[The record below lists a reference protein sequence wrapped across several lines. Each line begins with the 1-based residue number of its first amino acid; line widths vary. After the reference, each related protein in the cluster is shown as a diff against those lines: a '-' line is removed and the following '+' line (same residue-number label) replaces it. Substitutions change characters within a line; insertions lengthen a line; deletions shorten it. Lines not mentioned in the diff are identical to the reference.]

1 MLVRQVSVNA
11 KTGEQTESWVDI
23 PGIEDPTAALVRTQ
37 AEAAAAQTAATN
49 ENTITSRVDA
59 ALNANNAFLALA
71 SPTQAQTLAQV
82 KTLTKECTGLIRLL
96 RKKLD
101 SAAGT

>member
-1 MLVRQVSVNA
+1 MLVREVVTDA
-11 KTGEQTESWVDI
+11 KTGKTTERWVDM
-23 PGIEDPTAALVRTQ
+23 PDTVAAGQRHPNIIA
-37 AEAAAAQTAATN
+37 AEAIASNEAT
-49 ENTITSRVDA
+49 IASRVDA
-59 ALNANNAFLALA
+59 ALAANDAFLALA

-82 KTLTKECTGLIRLL
+82 KTLTKECSALIRLL